1 MTSAMSLRHVRLF
14 GRHFI
19 AIAVIGLPI
28 AGFAVEMTATPSAQ
42 AGVGNTPATKSTANP
57 APATAG
63 NNRIAEWII
72 ATNPKATPASVHTA
86 AADSSPRAQ
95 TPVVRDK
102 PAATSTPV
110 ASPLTASADAPAS
123 AVDTATTAAAATKT
137 AVAPIR
143 TPEALSRKA
152 PASPVVTAKT
162 AVIPARKPVVITQ
175 RTTVRTATTVRTP
188 TTARTPTTVKKVVA
202 SARKPVAATRKT
214 TTRTLVTTKTRT
226 PAKPAARRPLAAS
239 TVVKRRTAPVQKR
252 ARAAVRPSLKAPAK
266 LQLAAASALMVDSL
280 TGEAIYLKN
289 ADKQMPIAS
298 ITKLMT
304 AMVVLDSK
312 PDLQAT
318 ITISAQDVDHL
329 KHTSSRLPVGAS
341 LTRGKLLQLAL
352 MSSENRAAA
361 ALSRAY
367 PGGRPRFIEAMQAKA
382 ISLGMNDTRFNDA
395 TGLTPANVS
404 TAADLVKMVKAAG
417 TYSLIRQ
424 FTTTTDDEVLLASA
438 RHPLAYRNTN
448 RLVRGGQWDIAL
460 SKTGFINEAGHCL
473 VMLAEVAQ
481 REVVMV
487 FLDVPGKLTPVGDA
501 TRFKSWMEA
510 GGGGLKLAAA
520 TK

>member
-19 AIAVIGLPI
+19 AIAVIVLPL
-28 AGFAVEMTATPSAQ
+28 AGFAAETTATPGAQ
-42 AGVGNTPATKSTANP
+42 AGVGNTSATKSMANP

-63 NNRIAEWII
+63 NNRIAEWIV
-72 ATNPKATPASVHTA
+72 ATNPEATPTSVHTA
-86 AADSSPRAQ
+86 AADSSP
-95 TPVVRDK
+95 TPAIRHK
-102 PAATSTPV
+102 PATPATTSTPV
-110 ASPLTASADAPAS
+110 ASSLTASAGAPAR
-123 AVDTATTAAAATKT
+123 AVNTATTAPATKT
-137 AVAPIR
+137 TVAP
-143 TPEALSRKA
+143 TSTHEAISRKA
-152 PASPVVTAKT
+152 AASRVVAAKT

-175 RTTVRTATTVRTP
+175 RTTVRTATTV
-188 TTARTPTTVKKVVA
+188 RTPTTVKKVVA

-239 TVVKRRTAPVQKR
+239 TVVKRRASPAQSR
-252 ARAAVRPSLKAPAK
+252 ARAAVQPKAPAK
-266 LQLAAASALMVDSL
+266 LRLAAASALVVDSL

-318 ITISAQDVDHL
+318 ITISGQDVDHL
-329 KHTSSRLPVGAS
+329 KHTTSRLPIGAS
-341 LTRGKLLQLAL
+341 LTRLKLLQLAL
-352 MSSENRAAA
+352 MSSENRAAS

-367 PGGRPRFIEAMQAKA
+367 PGGRAKFIQAMQAKA
-382 ISLGMNDTRFNDA
+382 VGLGMTDTRFNDP
-395 TGLTPANVS
+395 TGLTPANTS
-404 TAADLVKMVKAAG
+404 TAADLVKLVKAASS
-417 TYSLIRQ
+417 YDLIRR
-424 FTTTTDDEVLLASA
+424 FTTTTDDEIRLGSA
-438 RHPLAYRNTN
+438 KYPLAYKNTN
-448 RLVRGGQWDIAL
+448 RLVRGGQWDIAI

-473 VMLAEVAQ
+473 VMLAGIAQ
-481 REVVMV
+481 RQVVMV
-487 FLDVPGKLTPVGDA
+487 FLDAPGKLTPFGDA
-501 TRFKSWMEA
+501 TRFKNWMEA

-520 TK
+520 K